1 MHTNWRPVGTDW
13 IIGNRDVELKKSS
26 DRRMISY
33 LEEPVA
39 LAQVVNL

>member
-13 IIGNRDVELKKSS
+13 IIGNVDVELKTTS

-33 LEEPVA
+33 LEEPGRLDA
-39 LAQVVNL
+39 VVNL